1 MRITLPHSEKFS
13 TVFETVTGQ
22 KLLHPILGI
31 TTDSRDVKEGDLYIA
46 LKGERVDGH
55 SFLASVA
62 KNGSSCALVS
72 EPEINLDFQQVQVK
86 DPQKTI
92 GQIANA
98 WRKQFNIPVIGIT
111 GSNGKTST
119 KDLLVHVLQSS
130 YDVHA
135 TQGNFNTTIGLPL
148 TLLQL
153 NDEHTVSILE
163 MGASIPGE
171 IEVLCEIAEPTH
183 GIITNIAPA
192 HLEGFGSIETIAHE
206 KEALFRSLGK
216 GVSFVNQA
224 DNRIVGMDIEGES
237 ITFGLTPDCDFP
249 ADIHQEEDGSLT
261 LILDAHDI
269 PTESQNLSFIK
280 NIIAVSAIAVTL
292 GVEWKNVINQ
302 IQSFSPPTGR
312 CQVKQYNDVT
322 VIDDTYNANLIS
334 SLAALDYLKAF
345 SGNGRRIFVFGDM
358 FELGPT
364 STDQHRQIGEKCTE
378 LGLDGVFT
386 LGENT
391 IHTDSAINNGIQH
404 EHFENKNELIDS
416 LKKLIHSGD
425 KILFKGSRGMA
436 MEKVIQGVFPA

>member
-62 KNGSSCALVS
+62 KNGSSCALIS

>member
-192 HLEGFGSIETIAHE
+192 HLEGFGSIETIARE

-224 DNRIVGMDIEGES
+224 DNRIFGMDIEGES

>member
-62 KNGSSCALVS
+62 KNGSSCALIS

-86 DPQKTI
+86 DPQETI

-98 WRKQFNIPVIGIT
+98 WRRQFNIPVIGIT

-192 HLEGFGSIETIAHE
+192 HLEGFGSIETIARE

-216 GVSFVNQA
+216 GISFVNQA

-249 ADIHQEEDGSLT
+249 ADIHQVEDGSLT

>member
-62 KNGSSCALVS
+62 KNGSSCALIS

-192 HLEGFGSIETIAHE
+192 HLEGFGSIETIARE

-216 GVSFVNQA
+216 GISFVNQA

>member
-86 DPQKTI
+86 DPQETI

-98 WRKQFNIPVIGIT
+98 WRRQFNIPVIGIT

-192 HLEGFGSIETIAHE
+192 HLEGFGSIETIARE

-216 GVSFVNQA
+216 GISFVNQA

>member
-1 MRITLPHSEKFS
+1 MRIDIKHPERFATD
-13 TVFETVTGQ
+13 FEAVTSK
-22 KLLHPILGI
+22 KLHRPILGI
-31 TTDSRDVKEGDLYIA
+31 TTDSREIQENDLYIA

-55 SFLASVA
+55 SFLGSVEKSGASI
-62 KNGSSCALVS
+62 ALVS
-72 EPEINLDFQQVQVK
+72 QINEDLDFQQIEGD
-86 DPQKTI
+86 DPLSMI
-92 GQIANA
+92 GNIANA
-98 WRKQFNIPVIGIT
+98 WRNQFDIHVIGIT

-130 YDVHA
+130 YKVHA

-153 NDEHTVSILE
+153 DDEHSVSVLE
-163 MGASIPGE
+163 MGASVPGE
-171 IEVLCEIAEPTH
+171 IKALSQIAEPTH

-192 HLEGFGSIETIAHE
+192 HLEGFGSIETITEE
-206 KEALFRSLGK
+206 KSALFRALENGI
-216 GVSFVNQA
+216 SFVNLA
-224 DNRIVGMDIEGES
+224 DDKVAGLEISGEKV
-237 ITFGLTPDCDFP
+237 TFGLTPDCDFP

-269 PTESQNLSFIK
+269 PTGSQNLSFIK
-280 NIIAVSAIAVTL
+280 NSIAVSAIAVTL
-292 GVEWKNVINQ
+292 GVEWDNVIER
-302 IQSFSPPTGR
+302 IQSFTPPSGR
-312 CQVKQYNDVT
+312 CQVKQFDDIT

-364 STDQHRQIGEKCTE
+364 SHEQHRKVGKKCTE

-391 IHTDSAINNGIQH
+391 IHTDSALNSGIDH
-404 EHFENKNELIDS
+404 KHFDSHDELIHS
-416 LKKLIHSGD
+416 LKDLIHSGD
-425 KILFKGSRGMA
+425 KILFKGSRGMT
-436 MEKVIQGVFPA
+436 MEKVIQGVFTD

>member
-86 DPQKTI
+86 DPQETI

-98 WRKQFNIPVIGIT
+98 WRRQFNIPVIGIT

-192 HLEGFGSIETIAHE
+192 HLEGFGSIETITHE

-249 ADIHQEEDGSLT
+249 ADIHQEQDGSLT

>member
-86 DPQKTI
+86 DPQETI

-98 WRKQFNIPVIGIT
+98 WRRQFNIPVIGIT

-192 HLEGFGSIETIAHE
+192 HLEGFGSIETITHE

>member
-1 MRITLPHSEKFS
+1 MRIDIKHPERFA
-13 TVFETVTGQ
+13 TVFEAVTGK
-22 KLLHPILGI
+22 KLHRPILGI
-31 TTDSRDVKEGDLYIA
+31 TTDSREIQENDLYIA

-55 SFLASVA
+55 SFLGSVEKSGASVA
-62 KNGSSCALVS
+62 LVS
-72 EPEINLDFQQVQVK
+72 QINEDLDFQQIEGD
-86 DPQKTI
+86 DPLSMI
-92 GQIANA
+92 GNIANA
-98 WRKQFNIPVIGIT
+98 WRNQFDIHVIGIT

-130 YDVHA
+130 YKVHA

-153 NDEHTVSILE
+153 DDEHSVSVLE
-163 MGASIPGE
+163 MGASVPGE
-171 IEVLCEIAEPTH
+171 IKALSQIAEPTH

-192 HLEGFGSIETIAHE
+192 HLEGFGSIETITEE
-206 KEALFRSLGK
+206 KSALFRALENGI
-216 GVSFVNQA
+216 SFVNLA
-224 DNRIVGMDIEGES
+224 DDKVAGLEISGEKV
-237 ITFGLTPDCDFP
+237 TFGLTPDCDFP

-269 PTESQNLSFIK
+269 PTGSQNLSFIK
-280 NIIAVSAIAVTL
+280 NSIAVSAIAVTL
-292 GVEWKNVINQ
+292 GVEWDNVIER
-302 IQSFSPPTGR
+302 IQSFTPPSGR
-312 CQVKQYNDVT
+312 CQVKQFDDIT

-364 STDQHRQIGEKCTE
+364 SHEQHRKVGKKCTE

-391 IHTDSAINNGIQH
+391 IHTDSALNSGIDH
-404 EHFENKNELIDS
+404 KHFDSHDELIHS
-416 LKKLIHSGD
+416 LKDLIHSGD
-425 KILFKGSRGMA
+425 KILFKGSRGMT
-436 MEKVIQGVFPA
+436 MEKVIQGVFTD

>member
-62 KNGSSCALVS
+62 KNGSSCALIS

-86 DPQKTI
+86 DPQETI

-98 WRKQFNIPVIGIT
+98 WRRQFNIPVIGIT

-192 HLEGFGSIETIAHE
+192 HLEGFGSIETITHE